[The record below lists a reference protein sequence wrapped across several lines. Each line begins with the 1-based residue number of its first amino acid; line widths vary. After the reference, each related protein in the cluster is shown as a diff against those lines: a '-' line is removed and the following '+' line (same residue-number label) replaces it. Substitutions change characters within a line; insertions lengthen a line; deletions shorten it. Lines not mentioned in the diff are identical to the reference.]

1 MQEILLSDSS
11 ETSDD
16 DDDPITEDDFKQM
29 LQLHKEQKL
38 SRRKYLLEKNVR
50 YYYINTKFWK
60 NINEPPNCLRQ
71 LGVLGSCII
80 CLII

>member
-11 ETSDD
+11 ETSDN

-38 SRRKYLLEKNVR
+38 SRKKYLLDKNVR
-50 YYYINTKFWK
+50 YCINTKFSK
-60 NINEPPNCLRQ
+60 NINE
-71 LGVLGSCII
+71 
-80 CLII
+80 